1 MPDDFE
7 RFTRGAR
14 RVLLLAQTEAQ
25 RLKHEYIGLEHLLLG
40 LAGFEQGTA
49 ATILRA
55 LDADLALIR
64 ERVQQSIG
72 YGQEA
77 VSDNLSLTLSTKR
90 AIESAIDEARRLGHD
105 YVGTEHLLAGL
116 LRESSGTAKQILA
129 EEGVTLD
136 RVRAQMELA
145 PRKIS
150 PPISTSTGDQY
161 VPWTP
166 DSYSSSARSKVPI
179 TISPVFAL
187 IVLVTLL
194 AGYAIYTLKLDQ
206 TVTRLL
212 LVVFVVGGWVVSL
225 CLHEFGHALV
235 AYVGGDHGVVS
246 KGYLTLNPF
255 KYTHGLLSIVFP
267 LVFLAMGGI
276 GLPGGAVYINPGAI
290 RSKHMRSLTSA
301 AGPIAT
307 TACAIVLLIPFMIGG
322 FGIQQMNHLAFWA
335 GLALLAFLQIT
346 ALFFNLLPIPGLDG
360 FGVIAPYLPEGF
372 MKGVRSLGMLTYLII
387 FFLFFGGTPVSRTF
401 WTGIFLVIRL
411 VNLDMSLIDLG
422 LRQFQFWAN

>member
-7 RFTRGAR
+7 RFTQGAR
-14 RVLLLAQTEAQ
+14 L
-25 RLKHEYIGLEHLLLG
+25 
-40 LAGFEQGTA
+40 
-49 ATILRA
+49 
-55 LDADLALIR
+55 
-64 ERVQQSIG
+64 
-72 YGQEA
+72 
-77 VSDNLSLTLSTKR
+77 
-90 AIESAIDEARRLGHD
+90 
-105 YVGTEHLLAGL
+105 
-116 LRESSGTAKQILA
+116 
-129 EEGVTLD
+129 
-136 RVRAQMELA
+136 
-145 PRKIS
+145 
-150 PPISTSTGDQY
+150 
-161 VPWTP
+161 
-166 DSYSSSARSKVPI
+166 

-194 AGYAIYTLKLDQ
+194 AGYAIYTLELDQ
-206 TVTRLL
+206 TATRLL

-235 AYVGGDHGVVS
+235 AYIGGDHGVVN

-255 KYTHGLLSIVFP
+255 KYTHGLFSIVFP

-307 TACAIVLLIPFMIGG
+307 SACAVVLLTPFMIGI
-322 FGIQQMNHLAFWA
+322 FDIQQMDHLAFWA

-372 MKGVRSLGMLTYLII
+372 LKGVRSLGMLTYLII

-401 WTGIFLVIRL
+401 WTGIFLVTRL
-411 VNLDMSLIDLG
+411 VNLDMSLVDLG

>member
-7 RFTRGAR
+7 RFTRGTQ

-40 LAGFEQGTA
+40 LIGFEEGAA

-55 LDADLALIR
+55 LDADMALIR
-64 ERVQQSIG
+64 DRVEQSIG
-72 YGQEA
+72 HGQQA
-77 VSDNLSLTLSTKR
+77 VSDNPSLTLSTQQ
-90 AIESAIDEARRLGHD
+90 AIESAVDEAHRLGHD
-105 YVGTEHLLAGL
+105 YVGSEHLLAGL
-116 LRESSGTAKQILA
+116 LRESSGTVDQILA
-129 EEGVTLD
+129 EEGVTLEQ
-136 RVRAQMELA
+136 VHAQMEQA

-150 PPISTSTGDQY
+150 PPIRTSSEDQY

-166 DSYSSSARSKVPI
+166 DSYSSSARSKAPI

-187 IVLVTLL
+187 IVLVTIL
-194 AGYAIYTLKLDQ
+194 AGYAIYTLELDQ
-206 TVTRLL
+206 TVTRLF
-212 LVVFVVGGWVVSL
+212 LVAFVVGGWVVSL

-255 KYTHGLLSIVFP
+255 KYTNGLLSIVFP
-267 LVFLAMGGI
+267 LIFLAMGGI

-307 TACAIVLLIPFMIGG
+307 TVCAVVLLIPFIIGG
-322 FGIQQMNHLAFWA
+322 FDIRGVDHLAFWA

-360 FGVIAPYLPEGF
+360 FGVISPYLPEAF
-372 MKGVRSLGMLTYLII
+372 IKGVRSLGMLTYFII

-401 WTGIFLVIRL
+401 WTGIFFVIRL
-411 VNLDMSLIDLG
+411 VGLDFSLVDLG

>member
-1 MPDDFE
+1 MADDFA
-7 RFTRGAR
+7 RFTEGAR
-14 RVLLLAQTEAQ
+14 HTLLLAQNEAQ

-40 LAGFEQGTA
+40 LISFEEDTA
-49 ATILRA
+49 VAILRA
-55 LDADLALIR
+55 LNADLALIR
-64 ERVQQSIG
+64 ERVEQLIG
-72 YGQEA
+72 HGQRA
-77 VSDNLSLTLSTKR
+77 VSDNLSLTLSTQR
-90 AIESAIDEARRLGHD
+90 AIELAMDEARRLGHD
-105 YVGTEHLLAGL
+105 YVGSEHLLAGL
-116 LRESSGTAKQILA
+116 LRAGNETANQILA

-136 RVRAQMELA
+136 QVRVQMELA
-145 PRKIS
+145 SSKIS
-150 PPISTSTGDQY
+150 PPIRTSSENQY

-187 IVLVTLL
+187 IVLVTLS
-194 AGYAIYTLKLDQ
+194 AGYAIYTLEFDQ
-206 TVTRLL
+206 TVTRLF
-212 LVVFVVGGWVVSL
+212 LVAFVVGGWVVSL

-235 AYVGGDHGVVS
+235 AYVGGDHGVVA

-307 TACAIVLLIPFMIGG
+307 TVCAVVLLIPFTIGG
-322 FGIQQMNHLAFWA
+322 FDIQGVDHLAFWS

-360 FGVIAPYLPEGF
+360 FGVIAPYLPEQF
-372 MKGVRSLGMLTYLII
+372 MKGVRSLGMLTYFII

-401 WTGIFLVIRL
+401 WTGIFFVIRL
-411 VNLDMSLIDLG
+411 VGLDFSLIDLG